1 ICDPVV
7 NGQIVKA
14 DRTHL
19 TDKFALTLAGPID
32 AYLKESGII
41 PR

>member
-1 ICDPVV
+1 VV
-7 NGQIVKA
+7 NGQIVKG

-19 TDKFALTLAGPID
+19 TDKFAATLAGPVD
-32 AYLKESGII
+32 EYLKQSGII